1 MRGRWV
7 GIVLG
12 FTLVAAATAAG
23 PAASEPQAAAGALDL
38 QVTFLLVSNPFACPP
53 EVLPADVPPAAT
65 ECRARTSTAS
75 VRGLGSVSL
84 TYTWPLG
91 DGPPTC
97 AADFAKALA
106 ATGRLR
112 VAGKGEITFTL
123 AEVAR
128 CVRLDVDLPQNQP
141 QEFTITG
148 GTGPFAG
155 AAGKG
160 TVAARS
166 IGGGVGSETWT
177 GTLDV
182 PGLTFDLTPPT
193 LSGANAKTV
202 RVPKKAKTAR
212 VTFKVTA
219 TDDVDGSVPV
229 SCQPKSGSRFKVGRT
244 RVRCEATDTSANT
257 AEAAFTV
264 TVQRRR

>member
-12 FTLVAAATAAG
+12 FTLVTAATAAG

-38 QVTFLLVSNPFACPP
+38 QVTFRLVSNLFACPP
-53 EVLPADVPPAAT
+53 DVPPAAT
-65 ECRARTSTAS
+65 ECRARTSTVS
-75 VRGLGSVSL
+75 VRGLGTVSL
-84 TYTWPLG
+84 AYTWPLG
-91 DGPPTC
+91 VGPPTC
-97 AADFAKALA
+97 ARPDFAKALA
-106 ATGRLR
+106 AKGRIS

-123 AEVAR
+123 AEGSR
-128 CVRLDVDLPQNQP
+128 CVSLDALPQNEP

-155 AAGKG
+155 AAGRG
-160 TVAARS
+160 TVAERS
-166 IGGGVGSETWT
+166 IGGGVGTETWT

-244 RVRCEATDTSANT
+244 RVRCKATDTSANT
-257 AEAAFTV
+257 AKAAFTV
-264 TVQRRR
+264 TVKRRAVAG